1 MRHHGHQ
8 AATQVSVVS
17 ESNDAQLMG
26 LDGVQ
31 GTFTQVVADAVTE
44 GRLTGSVF
52 AHRRHQLSQT
62 HPFQGKPERKETR
75 WEPAA
80 RLSAAPGTSPAAHA
94 GQAPA
99 RVGAVPA
106 PVAAGSSPVFPKQRG
121 RLQHLLSLQR
131 PQQGKLLILAHIL
144 SPCVST
150 LVTPSNEWED
160 GLGRAP
166 LVDSSWS

>member
-1 MRHHGHQ
+1 MRHRGRQ

-17 ESNDAQLMG
+17 ESNDAQFVG
-26 LDGVQ
+26 LDGAQ

-44 GRLTGSVF
+44 RRLAGSVF
-52 AHRRHQLSQT
+52 AHHGHQPSQT

-94 GQAPA
+94 GQSAA

-106 PVAAGSSPVFPKQRG
+106 PAAAGSSPVFPKQPG
-121 RLQHLLSLQR
+121 RLQHLLSLR
-131 PQQGKLLILAHIL
+131 RLQQGKLLTLGHIL
-144 SPCVST
+144 SS
-150 LVTPSNEWED
+150 
-160 GLGRAP
+160 R
-166 LVDSSWS
+166 